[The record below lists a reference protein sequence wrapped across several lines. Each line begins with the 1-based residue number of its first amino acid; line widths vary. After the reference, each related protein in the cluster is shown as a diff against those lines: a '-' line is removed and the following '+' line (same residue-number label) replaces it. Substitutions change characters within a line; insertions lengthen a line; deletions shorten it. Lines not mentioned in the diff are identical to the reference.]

1 MASHL
6 RAVHEGEASSERQ
19 RREGA
24 AVDGVE
30 PPGASP
36 LRERARPPWSLH
48 QPAQHR
54 GPIAVHCKGT
64 LVSSVSGAGKTCGSI
79 VTVTRVLQN

>member
-1 MASHL
+1 MVSHL

-30 PPGASP
+30 PPGAAP
-36 LRERARPPWSLH
+36 LRERARPPRSLH
-48 QPAQHR
+48 QSARHHDPSR
-54 GPIAVHCKGT
+54 KAVQ
-64 LVSSVSGAGKTCGSI
+64 S
-79 VTVTRVLQN
+79 